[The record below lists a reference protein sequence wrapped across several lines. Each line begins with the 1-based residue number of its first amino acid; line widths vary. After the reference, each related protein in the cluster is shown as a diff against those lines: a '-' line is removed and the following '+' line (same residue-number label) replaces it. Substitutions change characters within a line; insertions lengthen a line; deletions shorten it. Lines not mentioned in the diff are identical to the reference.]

1 MTLKGLAEILGVHT
15 STVGRVMDPETRH
28 MVGEEVA
35 QRVLKEAARHGYRPN
50 KMAAALRT
58 RRSNIVG
65 VMLPDIT
72 NPVFPPIVL
81 GIEDELRKHGY
92 VALVTNAGEDPE
104 QQRFVVD
111 QLLARQVDALILA
124 TATRDDPVIGHCL
137 EAGVALVTVN
147 RSEDRGR
154 VSSVVNDEYAGMR
167 LAEVLQGSAR
177 LVLDADALNALAQD
191 AHLQS
196 LLQQRSANQPTVIT
210 PHPLEAARL
219 LKTTSS
225 DIQNNRLKAAQ
236 DLADWLHCTV
246 VLKGSG
252 TVIAAPGQT
261 PRINTTGNGKL
272 ATGGTGDVLA
282 GLMGARLAQGMSA
295 FEAACSAVHQH
306 GALAD
311 EWPEHTALTASRLA
325 SRRLALGFAV
335 LLAGMIFN
343 TGFGIYRLQGS
354 ADATRAMME
363 VPLAKE
369 RLISE
374 WYRIVFAGIRRT
386 TAIAKSSDTS
396 LAPFFAEDIANSTKR
411 AQELIK
417 QIEALSTEEDKRL
430 MAELGGVRKAYVD
443 SRDGINKAK
452 AAGNMDEAAVLME
465 KDYQPAAK
473 GYEAMLQKLLD
484 HQNKKIDEAAREID
498 AIAAQSR
505 NLQVVLAVLTAAF
518 SVAFAWWLATGI
530 TRPMRHAVE
539 MARRVADG
547 DLTGEHGNGQGSG
560 QGGRAAGPYARDET
574 GQLLQ
579 ALEDMHVSLV
589 RIVSQVRSGTD
600 AITSASSQIASG
612 NLDLSART
620 EQQASS
626 LEETA

>member
-1 MTLKGLAEILGVHT
+1 M
-15 STVGRVMDPETRH
+15 
-28 MVGEEVA
+28 
-35 QRVLKEAARHGYRPN
+35 
-50 KMAAALRT
+50 
-58 RRSNIVG
+58 NI
-65 VMLPDIT
+65 
-72 NPVFPPIVL
+72 
-81 GIEDELRKHGY
+81 
-92 VALVTNAGEDPE
+92 
-104 QQRFVVD
+104 
-111 QLLARQVDALILA
+111 
-124 TATRDDPVIGHCL
+124 RDWSIG
-137 EAGVALVTVN
+137 
-147 RSEDRGR
+147 
-154 VSSVVNDEYAGMR
+154 
-167 LAEVLQGSAR
+167 
-177 LVLDADALNALAQD
+177 
-191 AHLQS
+191 
-196 LLQQRSANQPTVIT
+196 
-210 PHPLEAARL
+210 
-219 LKTTSS
+219 
-225 DIQNNRLKAAQ
+225 
-236 DLADWLHCTV
+236 
-246 VLKGSG
+246 
-252 TVIAAPGQT
+252 
-261 PRINTTGNGKL
+261 
-272 ATGGTGDVLA
+272 
-282 GLMGARLAQGMSA
+282 
-295 FEAACSAVHQH
+295 
-306 GALAD
+306 
-311 EWPEHTALTASRLA
+311 
-325 SRRLALGFAV
+325 RRLALGFAV

-626 LEETA
+626 LEETASSMEELTSTVRQNADNAREANQMAMAASDVARKGGEAVSDVVGTMQSIDESSRKIVDIIGVIDGIAFQTNILALNAAVEAARAGEQGRGFAVVASEVRNLAQRSAAAARDIKTLIGDSVDKVGAGTRQVAQAGATMQEVVASIERVTAIMGDITHASQEQSAGIDQVNGAITEMDNATQQNAALVEQAAAAAQSMQDQAGELAQAVSVFKLDGMQYGGRAGTGVGTGAAAARRPASAAPVPALARAALAKPRAAARPAAQPATSSHGADRAPLIERAAGPSKPRKAAPVANDEWEEF